1 MNARTLRLI
10 GITGLVLAILVALDG
25 IYMLVTNYKPDDA
38 GSNTLHLADGTNL
51 LIAAGLLLIISI
63 VAFVLSRQAA
73 RRATPADTIGVTP
86 TQTAPSS
93 EAAVVN
99 DEVGT
104 HDTAQPEIQ
113 R

>member
-10 GITGLVLAILVALDG
+10 GITGLVLTVLVALDG

-38 GSNTLHLADGTNL
+38 SNNILHLTDGANL
-51 LIAAGLLLIISI
+51 LIAAGFLLIISI
-63 VAFVLSRQAA
+63 VAFLLSRQAA
-73 RRATPADTIGVTP
+73 RRETSADTIGATP
-86 TQTAPSS
+86 TSTASS
-93 EAAVVN
+93 SATSVVN

-104 HDTAQPEIQ
+104 QSTTQPEIQ